1 MAAAEPVAKLL
12 SENADLKPLA
22 ERLERI
28 QRLQRRF
35 RTLAPE
41 QLAQASRVCAI
52 EGTTVVICAAS
63 GPVAAALKQLA
74 PRLLQGLRATRSRNS
89 LRQNEN
95 AELTALRIEVQVAEP
110 VRRRTVVARAELP
123 IEQLAALSGRLAE
136 SPLKATLERIT
147 TATRAKRK

>member
-1 MAAAEPVAKLL
+1 MAAEPVAKLL

-52 EGTTVVICAAS
+52 EGTTVVVCTAS

-89 LRQNEN
+89 LKQNEN
-95 AELTALRIEVQVAEP
+95 AELTALRIEVQVAQPE
-110 VRRRTVVARAELP
+110 RRRTVVARPELP
-123 IEQLAALSGRLAE
+123 LGKLAALSGRLAE

-147 TATRAKRK
+147 TAARGKRK